1 MSTPISGEPSGHVD
15 KAPIAESAGSSKIG
29 VNIISL
35 GSGEIIVRVIAFFG
49 ITYAARVLGPEHF
62 GIIGFAAALFGY
74 LSLSVTAGFADVGSR
89 EVARRPRDA
98 SSIAANVIAVRLI
111 IALLALIA
119 VVVTAWLLN
128 KPPAVKLV
136 LLLMGLLF
144 FPLALETSW
153 VYKGLERNRPVAIA
167 QVIGQL
173 LYVGV
178 IFWAVR
184 GPSDVALMPIAQ
196 FLGEICAALILL
208 LPLFWP
214 GKIKLD
220 LRKGFQLLK
229 SSGFMA
235 ISRLLRVIMYT
246 FDIVLIG
253 FLLGEEA
260 VGLYAAPYR
269 ICFLLVALAVAVY
282 SSYLP
287 LMTRSHISASPMREI
302 GIVAERSLIFAAA
315 IAAPLVVGGIIVA
328 EPLLVAVFGGE
339 YAGGKTAFQFLTV
352 GIGFLFLHG
361 AIHNI
366 FLVLDRLKTEMTIFA
381 AAAAVNVGLNIFVI
395 PRYGIAGAAVVTALA
410 EFVTLVCGLIVVN
423 RIGVP
428 FSILPIWRPILASSV
443 MGVSL
448 IAVGTNWGLFFLVGL
463 GCGVYVLALF
473 ALRGIPQDA
482 LPFFQTP
489 ASFVSRLLRS
499 TS

>member
-1 MSTPISGEPSGHVD
+1 MNILISGKPSVHVD
-15 KAPIAESAGSSKIG
+15 NPPMAESSGSSTIG

-89 EVARRPRDA
+89 EVARCPRDA
-98 SSIAANVIAVRLI
+98 PSIAASVIAVRLI
-111 IALLALIA
+111 IALLALSA
-119 VVVTAWLLN
+119 VVVTVWLLN
-128 KPPAVKLV
+128 KPPEVKRV

-153 VYKGLERNRPVAIA
+153 VYKGLERNRPVAIT
-167 QVIGQL
+167 QVIGQV

-178 IFWAVR
+178 IFWAVG
-184 GPSDVALMPIAQ
+184 GPSDVALMPFAQ
-196 FLGEICAALILL
+196 FLGEISAALILL
-208 LPLFWP
+208 VPLFRP
-214 GKIKLD
+214 GKIKLS
-220 LRKGFQLLK
+220 LRRGFQILK
-229 SSGFMA
+229 SSGFLA

-260 VGLYAAPYR
+260 VGLYVAPYR

-287 LMTRSHISASPMREI
+287 LMTRSYISASPMREV
-302 GIVAERSLIFAAA
+302 GIVAERSLVFAAA
-315 IAAPLVVGGIIVA
+315 IASPLVVGGIIVA
-328 EPLLVAVFGGE
+328 EPLLVAIFGGE
-339 YAGGKTAFQFLTV
+339 YAAGKISFQFLTV
-352 GIGFLFLHG
+352 AIGFLFLHG

-381 AAAAVNVGLNIFVI
+381 VAAVVNVGLNIFVI

-428 FSILPIWRPILASSV
+428 FSILPTWRPILASSV
-443 MGVSL
+443 MGVCL
-448 IAVGTNWGLFFLVGL
+448 VAVGTNWGLFSLIGL
-463 GCGVYVLALF
+463 GFGVYILALF

-482 LPFFQTP
+482 LPLFQTP
-489 ASFVSRLLRS
+489 AYFVRRLL
-499 TS
+499 TING